1 MMKKIL
7 FENCLSIVLICF
19 AAFIEAIAVNLFTVP
34 GNFIS
39 GGFTGLS
46 ILLNELPF
54 WKIDI
59 GTTMLI
65 LNIPVALFCAKY
77 ISTRFTVMSLIYVLS
92 ASLFIK
98 IIHFPPLFEDK
109 LLLAIFG
116 GVLVGIASTIA
127 LQIDASTGGVDFIA
141 LYYSK
146 KYQKTFWGYVFAYN
160 ALLIVINGYFE
171 GWESIAYSIIFQYV
185 ATEFRE
191 AFHTRYKRI
200 TLQIYTKKPEAII
213 TKFIQLSVHGLTCT
227 PSYGGYSKEPI
238 TMITCVISSYEQNLI
253 LSKLVEIDPQIII
266 NILPSSKFIGKFIE
280 KEYK

>member
-1 MMKKIL
+1 MKKII
-7 FENCLSIVLICF
+7 FENFISIFIICF
-19 AAFIEAIAVNLFTVP
+19 AALIEAIAVNLFTVP

-46 ILLNELPF
+46 ILLNEIPL

-59 GTTMLI
+59 GTTMLM
-65 LNIPVALFCAKY
+65 LNIPVALFCARY
-77 ISTRFTVMSLIYVLS
+77 ISPRFTFLSLIYVLS
-92 ASLFIK
+92 ASFFIK
-98 IIHFPPLFEDK
+98 IIQFPPLFEDK

-116 GVLVGIASTIA
+116 GVLVGTASTIA

-146 KYQKTFWGYVFAYN
+146 KFQKTFWEYVFVFN
-160 ALLIVINGYFE
+160 AILIVINGYFE

-185 ATEFRE
+185 ATELRE

-200 TLQIYTKKPEAII
+200 TLQIYTKQPEEII
-213 TKFIQLSVHGLTCT
+213 NKFIQLSVHGLTCT
-227 PSYGGYSKEPI
+227 PGYGGYSKEPI

-253 LSKLVEIDPQIII
+253 ISKLSEVDPHVII
-266 NILPSSKFIGKFIE
+266 NIFPSTKFVGKFIE

>member
-1 MMKKIL
+1 M
-7 FENCLSIVLICF
+7 
-19 AAFIEAIAVNLFTVP
+19 
-34 GNFIS
+34 
-39 GGFTGLS
+39 
-46 ILLNELPF
+46 
-54 WKIDI
+54 
-59 GTTMLI
+59 
-65 LNIPVALFCAKY
+65 
-77 ISTRFTVMSLIYVLS
+77 
-92 ASLFIK
+92 
-98 IIHFPPLFEDK
+98 
-109 LLLAIFG
+109 
-116 GVLVGIASTIA
+116 
-127 LQIDASTGGVDFIA
+127 
-141 LYYSK
+141 
-146 KYQKTFWGYVFAYN
+146 
-160 ALLIVINGYFE
+160 
-171 GWESIAYSIIFQYV
+171 